1 MKYALSG
8 LQQSNSYLEEVLK
21 TSPSIE
27 KETTFDDDNISFLG
41 YWDSL
46 DELRT
51 LYRSGKQW
59 DPRSEPAER
68 ELLVNRRSVKK

>member
-1 MKYALSG
+1 MVK
-8 LQQSNSYLEEVLK
+8 EVV
-21 TSPSIE
+21 
-27 KETTFDDDNISFLG
+27 DDDNISFLG

-68 ELLVNRRSVKK
+68 ELLVS

>member
-1 MKYALSG
+1 MVK
-8 LQQSNSYLEEVLK
+8 EVV
-21 TSPSIE
+21 
-27 KETTFDDDNISFLG
+27 DDDNISFLG

-68 ELLVNRRSVKK
+68 ELLVSG

>member
-8 LQQSNSYLEEVLK
+8 LEQSNSYLEEVLK
-21 TSPSIE
+21 ISIE

-68 ELLVNRRSVKK
+68 ELLVSG

>member
-68 ELLVNRRSVKK
+68 ELLVNR

>member
-8 LQQSNSYLEEVLK
+8 LEQSNSYLEEVLK
-21 TSPSIE
+21 ISIE

-68 ELLVNRRSVKK
+68 ELLVSR